1 LKSRPGALWGR
12 TFSSLKVPNY
22 RLYFTGQSISMVG
35 TWMQMTA
42 QSWLVLTLTHSS
54 TDLGLTVALQAVPVL
69 FLGPYGGVIA
79 DRVDKR
85 RLMIALQIAMGM
97 QALMLG
103 LLVVSGSARYWEIC
117 VLAVLLGLNNAF
129 ENSARQAFVREMVG
143 KDELRN
149 AITLNSV
156 TVNAARAVGPAIGGV
171 LIATVGIGV
180 CFLLNAASFAAVVTS
195 LLIMDRSALRPSPPS
210 GRSGG
215 QLREGLRYA
224 ARTPTIAIPLA
235 MMGLVGMLAYE
246 FSVSLPVLAERS
258 FHSGAEAYG
267 FMTAA
272 MGIGAVIGGLFTAA
286 RGRTGLRPMIIA
298 STGFGAAILVCA
310 FAPFLGLAYAALL
323 FVGWASVSFIAIGN
337 STIQLSAEPSMRGR
351 VIALWQVAFQGT
363 TPVGGPAIGWIIA
376 LTDPRIGLAVG
387 GASCFAAAIGGVALA
402 RRYRRTRPPQ
412 AMQLE
417 SLASAGRLP
426 AEASAG

>member
-1 LKSRPGALWGR
+1 MKSERGTFWGR

-54 TDLGLTVALQAVPVL
+54 TDLDLTVALQALPVL
-69 FLGPYGGVIA
+69 LLGPYGGVIA

-85 RLMIALQIAMGM
+85 RVMIALQIAMGF

-103 LLVVSGSARYWEIC
+103 LLVVFGSARFWEIC
-117 VLAVLLGLNNAF
+117 LLAVVLGLNNAF

-210 GRSGG
+210 GRASG

-235 MMGLVGMLAYE
+235 MMGLVGLFAYE
-246 FSVSLPVLAERS
+246 FSVSLPVLAERA
-258 FHSGAEAYG
+258 FHGGAEAYG

-298 STGFGAAILVCA
+298 SVGFGAAILVCA

-323 FVGWASVSFIAIGN
+323 FVGWASVSFIAAGN

-387 GASCFAAAIGGVALA
+387 GASCFAAAIGGVVLV
-402 RRYRRTRPPQ
+402 RRYRRARPPE

-417 SLASAGRLP
+417 SPAPARRLP
-426 AEASAG
+426 AGASVS